1 MQFNIAGMFLN
12 VEPRFGIGLDIES
25 VESRPVWTVKDGEL
39 STMAFDGLVLLLPLL
54 YVRLRTLTPPRTRPY
69 GLWTDCLIPPY
80 IRRKIVSLYSLPCV
94 YYCLPCV
101 VCRAS
106 RFLFL

>member
-39 STMAFDGLVLLLPLL
+39 STMAFDGLVLLIPFFIVTLGN
-54 YVRLRTLTPPRTRPY
+54 VWTRSDSRGFRRLRP
-69 GLWTDCLIPPY
+69 
-80 IRRKIVSLYSLPCV
+80 
-94 YYCLPCV
+94 
-101 VCRAS
+101 
-106 RFLFL
+106 